1 MVAYESD
8 CALKVSLCIL
18 RCLLN
23 SFCYVTPWDVAF
35 SSVWVLQE
43 VGENWG
49 RASGGR
55 AEPGPVLHMRS
66 KFINPYAKAAL

>member
-43 VGENWG
+43 VGENLG
-49 RASGGR
+49 RASGG
-55 AEPGPVLHMRS
+55 
-66 KFINPYAKAAL
+66 